1 MTEETFEMRK
11 TALLALLLAFAL
23 VAAACGSSDDTTT
36 TTAAA
41 AQETTTTAAPATTTT
56 AEEAMPDLGT
66 AENPIKVLFVPSVDA
81 QVITSGGEI
90 MAAELKEATGFEYEV
105 VVPTSYAATA
115 EEMCAAP
122 DSTIGFIPGLL
133 YVLATDLCGVDVS
146 FKAIRFGNS
155 VYWSQILVPRDS
167 TATSLED
174 LQGLT
179 WAYSDAGSTS
189 SFMVPTVMW
198 EEDGIEFAET
208 VEAGSHNAAALAVY
222 NGEADVGTTFY
233 TPPLNTAEGGDQWSE
248 GDPPDIPDDLVDSCA
263 ITEED
268 RLFCGDLRVLD
279 ARASV
284 RTEAPDIVQKVRVL
298 AISPAIPNDTL
309 SFGSE
314 FPADIRTAI
323 EEALL
328 AWVAECEDAETG
340 LDCSWSQ
347 SIGHQDFYNWTG
359 IARANDSEYD
369 FIRLMVEAVGYD
381 PTQ

>member
-1 MTEETFEMRK
+1 MKK
-11 TALLALLLAFAL
+11 TALLALILAFGL
-23 VAAACGSSDDTTT
+23 VAASCGTSDDTT

-41 AQETTTTAAPATTTT
+41 APAQTTTTAAPATTTT
-56 AEEAMPDLGT
+56 EETMPDLGT

-90 MAAELKEATGFEYEV
+90 MAEELKEATGLEFEV
-105 VVPTSYAATA
+105 AVPTSYAATA

-146 FKAIRFGNS
+146 FKAIRFGNA

-174 LQGLT
+174 LEGLT
-179 WAYSDAGSTS
+179 WAYPDAGSTS
-189 SFMVPTVMW
+189 GFMVPTVIW
-198 EEDGIEFAET
+198 EENGIGFAET

-222 NGEADVGTTFY
+222 NGEADVATTFY
-233 TPPLNTAEGGDQWSE
+233 TPPLNTGDGDQWSE
-248 GDPPDIPDDLVDSCA
+248 GDPPDIPDELVDSCA

-314 FPADIRTAI
+314 FPAELRTQI

-328 AWVAECEDAETG
+328 AWVAECDDPETG

-347 SIGHQDFYNWTG
+347 SIGSQDFYNWTG
-359 IARANDSEYD
+359 IERANDSEYD
-369 FIRLMVEAVGYD
+369 FIRAMVAAVGYD
-381 PTQ
+381 PSQG